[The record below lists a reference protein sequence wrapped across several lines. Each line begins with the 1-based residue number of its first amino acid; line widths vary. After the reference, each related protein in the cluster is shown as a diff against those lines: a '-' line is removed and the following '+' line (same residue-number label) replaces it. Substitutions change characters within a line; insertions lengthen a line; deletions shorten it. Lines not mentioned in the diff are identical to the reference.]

1 MFEMHA
7 FLKPDELAYLARL
20 QQGNRPGY
28 GELVKNVPRFL
39 RTIRG
44 LVEHGLVAVPDPKV
58 PLQCELTDA
67 GRSVPLFE
75 GTVQ

>member
-1 MFEMHA
+1 MFERHT

-28 GELVKNVPRFL
+28 EELVQSVPRFL

-44 LVEHGLVAVPDPKV
+44 LAKHGLVTVPDPKV

-67 GRSVPLFE
+67 GRSVPLFQ
-75 GTVQ
+75 GPVQ